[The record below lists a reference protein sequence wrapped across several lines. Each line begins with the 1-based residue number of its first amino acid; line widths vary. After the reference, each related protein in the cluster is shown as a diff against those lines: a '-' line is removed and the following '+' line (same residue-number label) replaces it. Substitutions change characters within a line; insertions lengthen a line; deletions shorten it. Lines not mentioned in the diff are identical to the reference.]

1 MIIKKIIKILSYQE
15 RKQAMIILIITLIM
29 ALLDM
34 IGVASIMPFL
44 AVLANPEIVETN
56 VVLYKLFIF
65 FEFETKND
73 FVFFLGCSAF
83 ILLVFSLA
91 FKTFTTYVQLRFA
104 LMHEYRLSKRLL
116 EGYLSQPYKWF
127 LNRNSA
133 KISKSILSEVSA
145 VTNGCLMPIISL
157 VTQAAVAI
165 AIISLL
171 FFVDPVV
178 AIIVSLI
185 FGITYSLLYRAVSS
199 FVNKLGIVRTE
210 TNEKRFTVISEA
222 FGAFKEVKVGGLE
235 SFFIN
240 HFSGPAKSF
249 AQSEAKAAIVK
260 QLPRYGLEMIA
271 FGGMLLVILY
281 LISQRGS
288 FIDAIPILALYAF
301 AGYRF
306 MPAIQQIYSSLTQV
320 RFMGPVLDSIYSDMI
335 SLDKKIEINDN
346 KKIEFKNSIKLNNVF
361 FTYPNETNP
370 AIKNINLNIQCKKK
384 IGIVGETGSG
394 KTTTVDLILSLLKP
408 EKGSLT
414 VDGIEIN
421 DQNRHRWQN
430 IIGYVPQQIYLSDNS
445 IAENIAFGI
454 KKEEINYKTIENVS
468 KISNLHEFIN
478 NDLKDG
484 YQTIVGERGVRLSG
498 GQRQRIGI
506 ARALYRKPQVL
517 IFDEATNALDNLT
530 EQSVIQSIQN
540 IENDITIIMIA
551 HRLNT
556 VRNCDDIFL
565 LEKGGLI
572 AQGSYEGLLKNNRI
586 FHKMAITN

>member
-15 RKQAMIILIITLIM
+15 RKQALIILIITLIM

-44 AVLANPEIVETN
+44 AVIANPEIIETN
-56 VVLYKLFIF
+56 VMLYKLFIF

-73 FVFFLGCSAF
+73 FVFFLGCVAF
-83 ILLVFSLA
+83 ILLIFSLI
-91 FKTFTTYVQLRFA
+91 FKSFTTYVQLRFA

-157 VTQAAVAI
+157 ITQAALAI
-165 AIISLL
+165 TIISLL

-178 AIIVSLI
+178 SIIVSLI
-185 FGITYSLLYRAVSS
+185 FGITYSLLYITVSS

-210 TNEKRFTVISEA
+210 TNEKRFTVVSEA

-271 FGGMLLVILY
+271 FGGMLLGILY
-281 LISQRGS
+281 LISQKDS

-306 MPAIQQIYSSLTQV
+306 MPAIQQIYSSVTQV
-320 RFMGPVLDSIYSDMI
+320 RFMGPVLDTIYNDMI
-335 SLDKKIEINDN
+335 SLDKKIEINDD
-346 KKIEFKNSIKLNNVF
+346 KKIEFNNSIKLNNVF
-361 FTYPNETNP
+361 FTFPNETNP
-370 AIKNINLNIQCKKK
+370 SIKNINLNIKCKTK
-384 IGIVGETGSG
+384 IGIVGGTGSG

-414 VDGIEIN
+414 VDGVEIN
-421 DQNRHRWQN
+421 DQNKHSWQN
-430 IIGYVPQQIYLSDNS
+430 IIGYVPQQIYLSDSS
-445 IAENIAFGI
+445 IAENIAFGV
-454 KKEEINYKTIENVS
+454 KKEEINYKDIENVS
-468 KISNLHEFIN
+468 KISNLHEFIK

-530 EQSVIQSIQN
+530 EKAVIQSIQN

-565 LEKGGLI
+565 LEKGSLI
-572 AQGSYEGLLKNNRI
+572 AQGNFENLLKNSKT
-586 FHKMAITN
+586 FHKMNIKN